1 RRSVGFFFQ
10 AEDGIRDR
18 NVTGVQTCALPI
30 ALFYTLNI
38 VPTRYDYL
46 IRFSGTSGTFKKNT
60 NRKEV
65 YFMFGFN
72 EYNFL
77 IYGGILALQYFFSTR
92 KSGYWGIIIPLLFV
106 SGLSWMY
113 ATAIIESLFAYLA
126 FLFIGLLIL
135 SVEWEEGR
143 NKVKKEGSS

>member
-1 RRSVGFFFQ
+1 
-10 AEDGIRDR
+10 
-18 NVTGVQTCALPI
+18 
-30 ALFYTLNI
+30 
-38 VPTRYDYL
+38 
-46 IRFSGTSGTFKKNT
+46 
-60 NRKEV
+60 
-65 YFMFGFN
+65 MFGFN

-135 SVEWEEGR
+135 SVEWEAGR
-143 NKVKKEGSS
+143 EQLKKESSS